1 MIARHDSA
9 IVTTF
14 VRLITPPAQLF
25 ALYVLVHGH
34 YSPGGGFQAGVILAA
49 VSIMGAL
56 ALGRDRPRG
65 GVDERAW
72 LAAGAGGVL
81 LYLGAGAAGLLNGGA
96 FLDYAGLALGL
107 GAVRARYVGILLV
120 EVGVTVAVAAA
131 LVVIFA
137 RLADRPPAP

>member
-1 MIARHDSA
+1 MIERHDSA

-14 VRLITPPAQLF
+14 VRLVRPPAQLF

-49 VSIMGAL
+49 VWIMGAL
-56 ALGRDRPRG
+56 ALGRDHPGAR
-65 GVDERAW
+65 VAERAW

>member
-1 MIARHDSA
+1 MIERHDSA
-9 IVTTF
+9 IVTTL

-25 ALYVLVHGH
+25 GLYVLVHGH

-56 ALGRDRPRG
+56 ALGWDRPRG
-65 GVDERAW
+65 RLDDRAW

-96 FLDYAGLALGL
+96 FLDWAGLALGL
-107 GAVRARYVGILLV
+107 DAVRARYLGILIV
-120 EVGVTVAVAAA
+120 EVGVAVAVAAA

-137 RLADRPPAP
+137 RLADRPPAT